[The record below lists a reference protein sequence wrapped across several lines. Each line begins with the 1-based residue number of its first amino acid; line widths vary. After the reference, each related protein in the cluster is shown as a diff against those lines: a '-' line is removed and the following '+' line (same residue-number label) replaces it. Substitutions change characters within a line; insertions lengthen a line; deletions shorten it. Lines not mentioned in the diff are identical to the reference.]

1 MTLSIIQDPP
11 ELAKYYQFLRE
22 KKRTVKTRGLSR
34 VSELHPDLF
43 PFQADVTDFLLR
55 AGCGAAFLDTGL
67 GKAFIGLEW
76 ARVIREHTGKS
87 VLILAPLAVGQQHER
102 EAKRFGLEAKYI
114 RHPDAMT
121 GTGIWITNYER
132 LHLFSPDNLGG
143 LVLDESSLLKA
154 FTGKTS
160 RSLIEFGEKIKYRLA
175 ETATP
180 APNDHMELGQHS
192 AFLGAMPSNEM
203 LARWFI
209 ADQSEMGRYRL
220 KKYGVDDFWSWVAS
234 WARMASHPSDLG
246 YSDDGFIL
254 PKLNYEMHYVGVD
267 ITDGTKP
274 GELFRYV
281 DTSSTKI
288 HAEKRRTVSYRAER
302 IAEIVSNEPN
312 EPWVIWCDTD
322 YEADEL
328 TKRIPQGV
336 EVRGSM
342 SLDMKEDRLN
352 AFVSGNERV
361 LITKPSIAGFGLNL
375 QHCARCAFV
384 GISYSYESFYQA
396 VRRFWRFGQ
405 KRPVNVHVVMAD
417 TESVVWNTIQRKAR
431 DHEAMKSAMNSAMRR
446 AVQAYETKLAYNPT
460 QAVRLPSWVKAKRA
474 A

>member
-1 MTLSIIQDPP
+1 MTAHILQDPP
-11 ELAKYYQFLRE
+11 ELAKYYTFLRD
-22 KKRTVKTRGLSR
+22 KKRNAKTKGLAK
-34 VSELHPDLF
+34 VPALHPRLF
-43 PFQADVTDFLLR
+43 PFQAAVTDFLLR

-76 ARVIREHTGKS
+76 ARVIRERTGKS
-87 VLILAPLAVGQQHER
+87 VLILAPLAVGPQHER
-102 EAKRFGLEAKYI
+102 EAIRFGLEAKYI
-114 RHPDAMT
+114 RDPSAIT
-121 GTGIWITNYER
+121 GPGVWITNYER
-132 LHLFSPDNLGG
+132 LHLYRPQDFGG

-160 RSLIEFGEKIKYRLA
+160 RALIAFGEQVPYRLA
-175 ETATP
+175 LTATP

-220 KKYGVDDFWSWVAS
+220 KKYGVDDFWSWIAS
-234 WARMASHPSDLG
+234 WSRMASHPSDLG
-246 YSDDGFIL
+246 FSDDGFIL
-254 PKLNYEMHYVGVD
+254 PKLNYDLHYVSVN
-267 ITDGTKP
+267 ITEGRQS
-274 GELFRYV
+274 GELFRLV

-288 HAEKRRTVSYRAER
+288 HAEKRRTIASRAER
-302 IAEIVSNEPN
+302 IAELVDNEPN
-312 EPWVIWCDTD
+312 ENWVIWCDTD
-322 YEADEL
+322 YEANEL
-328 TKRIPQGV
+328 NKRIPQGV

-352 AFVSGNERV
+352 AFVSGNERI

-384 GISYSYESFYQA
+384 GISYSYEAFYQA

-405 KRPVNVHVVMAD
+405 QRPVNVHVAMAE
-417 TESVVWNTIQRKAR
+417 TEGVIWNTIQRKAR
-431 DHEAMKSAMNSAMRR
+431 DHETMKTAMTAAMRR
-446 AVQAYETKLAYNPT
+446 AVRNHETKLAYQPT
-460 QAVRLPSWVKAKRA
+460 QSTKLPVWLKGVSK
-474 A
+474 